1 MIKKIKERMTHLR
14 LGDSL
19 DKGID
24 MGPIVDASQ
33 KKSIDSYV
41 QKAKEEGAEVSQTL
55 KKHYYKVMNALVMCY
70 THPDPLKQ
78 NSLTHSRHT
87 RNETK

>member
-41 QKAKEEGAEVSQTL
+41 QKAKVEGAEVSQNL
-55 KKHYYKVMNALVMCY
+55 KIHYYKVMNALSV
-70 THPDPLKQ
+70 L
-78 NSLTHSRHT
+78 HSPP
-87 RNETK
+87 